1 MDWQSIQQLFSSRDA
16 VLAATAVSI
25 AVLVL
30 CTVGVVI
37 VLVRLPQDYFLQRRG
52 PLIDRLRRNSWGKN
66 LLLVGK
72 NLLGVVLVLA
82 GVLMLVLPGQGII
95 TVLAGLVL
103 LDYPRKHE
111 VERKIVSRKPVRRAI
126 NWLRERFST
135 PPLRV

>member
-52 PLIDRLRRNSWGKN
+52 PLIDRLRRNSWWKN